1 MGKCLGFTMIGICIK
16 QPCLVARAIDF
27 RAAFLKAN
35 RPWLLGMDARCK
47 RAVSQL
53 GGKRRGRNGD
63 HFLKT
68 KLEDWFLPCCELT
81 LTEARDSS
89 GHYLEEKHHMDGA
102 MSLFHAGLTLGGNR
116 DLFFNIEGLGRV
128 RVPNSPGT
136 FYMGNITGPRHQV
149 IHQHCDDCD
158 YVDVP
163 GLGRR
168 SVTIMFRT
176 GLFPMD
182 RSRFMNQLP
191 KPKALWVCLKNHM
204 VEALQQP
211 GLRLP
216 TLEEVKEQTQLRGER
231 GGARPAPS
239 SKRRRIWGKTNKEFL
254 EE

>member
-1 MGKCLGFTMIGICIK
+1 
-16 QPCLVARAIDF
+16 
-27 RAAFLKAN
+27 
-35 RPWLLGMDARCK
+35 
-47 RAVSQL
+47 
-53 GGKRRGRNGD
+53 
-63 HFLKT
+63 
-68 KLEDWFLPCCELT
+68 
-81 LTEARDSS
+81 
-89 GHYLEEKHHMDGA
+89 MDGA

-136 FYMGNITGPRHQV
+136 FYMGNITGPCHQV

-191 KPKALWVCLKNHM
+191 KPKKLWICLKKHM

-216 TLEEVKEQTQLRGER
+216 TLEEVKEQTQLRVRPRVANEPTQLGQR
-231 GGARPAPS
+231 GGARTAPS
-239 SKRRRIWGKTNKEFL
+239 SKRRRICGKTNAEFV